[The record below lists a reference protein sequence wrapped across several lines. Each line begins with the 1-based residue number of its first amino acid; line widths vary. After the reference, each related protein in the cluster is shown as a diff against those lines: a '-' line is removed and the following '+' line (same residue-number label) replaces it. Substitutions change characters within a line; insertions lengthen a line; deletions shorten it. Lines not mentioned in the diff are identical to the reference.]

1 MKRLTYLVFGGSRQ
15 AGGGAASQAR
25 TLVLLAFA
33 MIAPPTLA
41 DDLAIPATFVDPPV
55 LAEQVAKGELP
66 PIDQRLPKTPAVAA
80 MAWPGQTIG
89 KHGGQMVMLMSSAKD
104 TRMMV
109 VYGYARLVGYDPN
122 FRLQPDILQ
131 SFEVTDGRT
140 FTFHLRPAH
149 KWSDGQP
156 FTTEDF
162 RYFWE
167 DVANNI
173 ELSPSG
179 APVEMLVDGEAPKV
193 EIVDQTTVRYS
204 WSKPNPLFL
213 SYLAGPSPL
222 YIFRPSHYLKQFHSK
237 YADPT
242 ELNDK
247 LEDSGQPS
255 WAALHNRKDNMY
267 RNDNPELPTLEPW
280 ILATKPPS
288 ERFIFKRNPY
298 YYRVDAEGRQLPY
311 LDSVALQMSDTKL
324 IPAKVAAGEAD
335 LAARYLRFD
344 NFTILKQNE
353 ERGSYEIF
361 LWDTAWGSQVTL
373 YPNLNTNDPEWRK
386 LVRDVRFRRALSLGI
401 DRGEINQVIYHG
413 LGSEGANTVLPQ
425 SPLFKVEYKTAWS
438 GFDPDQANQLL
449 DEIGL
454 TQRDDSGVRLLPD
467 GRPLEIIVEF
477 TGQSP
482 EESDVLELI
491 RDHWKQIGVSVFTK
505 LEDRDPFRN
514 RVFSGETVMSVWTGL
529 ENGLPA
535 ADTPP
540 MELAPTTQQQLQWP
554 KWGQLI
560 ETKGEAGEAVDLP
573 EAQKLAGLLRFWYGA
588 GDMESRNAIWAEMLT
603 LFSDQVYTIGTVSG
617 VPQPVAVKTRLHNVP
632 DHGIYSWDPGAHL
645 GIYKPDCFWME

>member
-1 MKRLTYLVFGGSRQ
+1 MKRLTSSRFRGPLT
-15 AGGGAASQAR
+15 AACRAMPGARLFALMSVA
-25 TLVLLAFA
+25 LLAAPVIADEAA
-33 MIAPPTLA
+33 M
-41 DDLAIPATFVDPPV
+41 PAAYIDPPI
-55 LAEQVAKGELP
+55 LAEQVAKGDLP
-66 PIDQRLPKTPAVAA
+66 PIDQRIPKTPAVAA
-80 MAWPGQTIG
+80 MAWPGQSIG
-89 KHGGQMVMLMSSAKD
+89 KHGGEMTMLMSSAKD

-109 VYGYARLVGYDPN
+109 VYGYARLAAYDPN
-122 FRLQPDILQ
+122 FQLQPDIVQ
-131 SFEVTDGRT
+131 SFVVAEGRS
-140 FTFHLRPAH
+140 FTFHLRPGH

-173 ELSPSG
+173 ELSPTG
-179 APVEMLVDGEAPKV
+179 APVELLMDGEAPKV
-193 EIVDQTTVRYS
+193 EFIDETTVRYS

-213 SYLAGPSPL
+213 SALAGPSPL
-222 YIFRPSHYLKQFHSK
+222 YIFRPSHYLKQFHVK
-237 YADPT
+237 YSDPT

-280 ILATKPPS
+280 MLATKPPS
-288 ERFIFKRNPY
+288 ERYIFKRNPY

-353 ERGSYEIF
+353 ERGGYKLF
-361 LWDTAWGSQVTL
+361 LWASAWGSQVTL
-373 YPNLNTNDPEWRK
+373 YPNLNTNDPEWRE
-386 LVRDVRFRRALSLGI
+386 LVRDARFRRALSLGI
-401 DRGEINQVIYHG
+401 DRGEINQVIYQG
-413 LGSEGANTVLPQ
+413 LANEGANTVLPQ
-425 SPLFKVEYKTAWS
+425 SPLYKEEDKTNWS
-438 GFDPDQANQLL
+438 IFDPDQANQLL

-454 TQRDDSGVRLLPD
+454 TQRDDNDVRMLPD
-467 GRPLEIIVEF
+467 GRPLEIIIEF

-505 LEDRDPFRN
+505 QEDREPFRN
-514 RVFSGETVMSVWTGL
+514 RVFSGEAVMSVWTGL
-529 ENGLPA
+529 ENGLPT

-540 MELAPTTQQQLQWP
+540 MELAPTSQQHLQWP

-560 ETKGEAGEAVDLP
+560 ETKGEVGEPIDMP
-573 EAQKLAGLLRFWYGA
+573 EAQGLANLLKSWYA
-588 GDMESRNAIWAEMLT
+588 ASDTTSREAIWAEMLT

-617 VPQPVAVKTRLHNVP
+617 VPQPVAVKNRLRNVP
-632 DHGIYSWDPGAHL
+632 EAAIYSWDPGAHF
-645 GIYKPDCFWME
+645 GIYKPDCFWAD